1 MALDVEKIRK
11 DFPILDLK
19 VNGKPL
25 VYLDNAA
32 TSQKPL
38 QVLDAVRNY
47 YLTSN
52 SNVHRGVHYLSEQA
66 TLVFEKARKTIAS
79 FINANPEEIIFTKNS
94 TEALN
99 LLMYSYGMSKIKE
112 GDRIVLSEMEHHS
125 NIIPWQ
131 QLAIRKKAELSYIP
145 ANNEGFLEKDA
156 FPLMEKASITSIVHI
171 SNVLGTIN
179 PIEEMAPFAKE
190 NGVFIVDASQSVP
203 HMPVDVKKLGCDFL
217 VFTGHKML
225 GPMGIGILYGRKEL
239 LEEMPPFLFGG
250 EMISEVHKYSSK
262 WSSPPQK
269 FEAGTPDVG
278 AAIGLAEATNYLSSL
293 GMENIYSH
301 EKELISYAL
310 KTVPKNIEIYGP
322 KDSSK
327 RAGILS
333 FNAKG
338 IHPHDLSTVLDSEG
352 IAIRA
357 GNHCAQPLHEKLG
370 LAGSARASFYLYN
383 TKEEIDALWKGVEK
397 AKKLFGG

>member
-1 MALDVEKIRK
+1 MFDVEKIRK
-11 DFPILDLK
+11 DFPILDLR

-25 VYLDNAA
+25 VYLDSAA

-66 TLVFEKARKTIAS
+66 TIVFEKARKTIAS
-79 FINANPEEIIFTKNS
+79 FINANPEEIVFTKNS

-125 NIIPWQ
+125 NIVPWQ

-145 ANNEGFLEKDA
+145 VNKEGILEENA
-156 FPLMEKASITSIVHI
+156 FSLMEKASITSIMHI
-171 SNVLGTIN
+171 SNALGTIN
-179 PIEEMAPFAKE
+179 PIGKMAPLAKE
-190 NGVFIVDASQSVP
+190 NSVFIVDASQSVP
-203 HMPVDVKKLGCDFL
+203 HMPIDVKKLGCDFL

-225 GPMGIGILYGRKEL
+225 GPMGIGILYGKKEL

-250 EMISEVHKYSSK
+250 EMITEVHKYSSK
-262 WSSPPQK
+262 WSTPPQK

-278 AAIGLAEATNYLSSL
+278 AVIGLAKAIDYLSSI
-293 GMENIYSH
+293 GMENIHSH
-301 EKELISYAL
+301 EKELVSYAL
-310 KTVPKNIEIYGP
+310 ETAPENVEIYGP

-333 FNAKG
+333 FNVKG
-338 IHPHDLSTVLDSEG
+338 IHSHDLSTILDSEG

-370 LAGSARASFYLYN
+370 LPGSARASFYLYN
-383 TKEEIDALWKGVEK
+383 TKEEVDALWKGVEK
-397 AKKLFGG
+397 AKKLFGV